1 MYVTLIFFKNHRWD
15 SQMNFKFPHMSQ
27 GPLGHMQ
34 YFGQGLRGHRSEV
47 FPLLSRSNNIGFEHG
62 IHAPLYTKEE
72 MMELQYL
79 YTNVA
84 TRDVLDKTILN
95 DSDETTTTIKS
106 AAVAAVH
113 LDKDNEINLLSTT
126 QSTASSSFSLNNSG
140 GGGGGGG
147 AEFENKLIS
156 KSKYQFIE
164 KTNDSEFM
172 RLLCLNCSTDELVCG
187 QDTIQGMKCS

>member
-1 MYVTLIFFKNHRWD
+1 
-15 SQMNFKFPHMSQ
+15 MNFKFPHMSK

-34 YFGQGLRGHRSEV
+34 YFGQGLRGNRSEV

-84 TRDVLDKTILN
+84 TRDVLDKTIL

-106 AAVAAVH
+106 ATAAAVH
-113 LDKDNEINLLSTT
+113 LDNDNEINLLLPT
-126 QSTASSSFSLNNSG
+126 QSSSSSFSSNSG
-140 GGGGGGG
+140 DGG
-147 AEFENKLIS
+147 EFVKKLTS
-156 KSKYQFIE
+156 KSKYHQFIE
-164 KTNDSEFM
+164 KSNDSEFM